1 MFFKIKIIQKYN
13 IILIIKQKM
22 KNAKKLKYSASGKL
36 MYYVRVFYFI
46 QYYIQI
52 NIIIIGQGRKIARN
66 IIKVKK

>member
-36 MYYVRVFYFI
+36 MYYVRVFYVI